1 MSRSLYCGLFL
12 CFSLCALAQ
21 SQPTTSRPTL
31 QVQQSLGGA
40 HLAARSPD
48 GRLLVTASIDG
59 GATLWDA
66 ARAVVLRTWRLPA
79 KFPTALCFLGSDKV
93 FVELDDKFHIAD
105 ARNGSVALLPL
116 TTHLKPRHACLEGG
130 RILIFDGGLRF
141 RELLADMSLKPLG
154 SPGLPRAD
162 SGMLGRY
169 MAASPA
175 GNQWLAIPIL
185 GPEDGPAEILVVAR
199 EGYRIVDRLR
209 TPTKR
214 QTPEIVGLAL
224 SEDARHLV
232 LAETVRTH
240 QGEFQTNV
248 HHIDRVTKRA
258 SPIRDLPQRGWVQ
271 VVALDAR
278 HFLLGYE
285 EETVVWDA
293 EAGRVVHRVPGPSVR
308 LAGGAGTDVATRL
321 WSGVR
326 IFDWTRPGKERV
338 FIGSAAGIGAVI
350 ARDSTL
356 TVRAGDRLRSFRF
369 PELDAATFD
378 VSGPLAEGVA
388 LKSLSDDGRQS
399 IWSIPSQDVEARCR
413 AKPEEIAVVPEEEGG
428 FAFTTEHCFLVRD
441 ATGGERLQRMPHGEV
456 LFDAVFGEAGRI
468 YFATTELA
476 GQRKAAAAT
485 RDALAALKRSGN
497 AQSLTGAFAVNDAAL
512 AKHVRHHL
520 YVVDGTN
527 TQRRLA
533 SGQGDIRALAYL
545 ALRRE
550 VVWQV
555 GPRVKRLAAD
565 GKLGELTLPTPDA
578 IDEIHAD
585 GTHAYVITNATERR
599 LTVID
604 MATGRAVASRSPWLG
619 MNGLGIASKAQRVFA
634 RDYAGRIFDWR
645 WAQGAAPQ
653 PLKTAPAADHDLAMP
668 RIDAFDEIRERQG
681 NWIIVNRLVGPRR
694 VNHLWNTKKGEW
706 WRSVV
711 CAEPLALTP
720 PGDAVLCR
728 VEAEFAL
735 RQQQKHAVVDLAT
748 GEQRFAFSGE
758 STMQTSAP
766 PTAQTGR
773 LPRVLPTADI
783 VSIGLRKDGV
793 RVLQLFNARTGAV
806 RDLAD
811 TGRDCSFCKW
821 HVSFDQ
827 QGRLGVV
834 REWLDE
840 RSRRLC
846 DFSVYSGPDW
856 KRVAGA
862 ALPLRP
868 LESAPTDVGLLVL
881 GWNPRSAGES
891 SGHELGEI
899 DFASGSW
906 RSIAFREGDDWSPTA
921 VLGSAMHHMPG
932 SRTALIIGRDQ
943 KSMGAR
949 SKSFFAHRID
959 LDSGDTAALLLED
972 GLDDSYAAVSL
983 SPDGS
988 YFAVK
993 VGGDLRHRAVLYS
1006 LDPLKRTGAITLED
1020 AATRLRWTAEGRFA
1034 AVSPLNG
1041 VIEADPAT
1049 ARVLATHR
1057 NNPSQ
1062 RVEHL
1067 LNPAGKVYAS
1077 ATLEGRQAVR
1087 PVDADGALNYFP
1099 DDLPAVKAVSGTLL
1113 NDQFTVTLHEDGGL
1127 AVWDVTTRRWLARI
1141 FMSATGDW
1149 VVVDPEGRFDTSDIR
1164 GFNLA
1169 RWSRADRPFESL
1181 SPEVFMR
1188 DYFEPRLLARLLA
1201 RESFRPVRSL
1211 EKLNLNQPRVTL
1223 RAVRPDGAGKASVEV
1238 DVASVDGALVHD
1250 LRVFRDGQLVA
1261 SAPEQ
1266 SGALQPAVYRFND
1279 IALPVG
1285 RSVEFSAYAFNA
1297 DGVRSEY
1304 SRMQLEQTATAPPT
1318 RRAFVVSIGVNRTE
1332 NPDFDLDFAAADARR
1347 LNAAL
1352 IQRFTRSGRYART
1365 HSAKVIS
1372 DNTQLQGATKAN
1384 IRNALTALAKG
1395 SADAPGPDDL
1405 VVLTFSG
1412 HGLVDMQGSFHL
1424 MPHDTGPGRGK
1435 GVGLLPEDLKRM
1447 IGSDELALWL
1457 RDIDAGEFVFIVD
1470 ACHSAATVE
1479 SPDFKPGP
1487 MASRGLGQMAFDK
1500 GMRILAAT
1508 QANDVALEAQA
1519 IQQGLLSYALVA
1531 EGLDA
1536 FRADFKPQDR
1546 RILMDEW
1553 LAFAVDRVPT
1563 LTREIR
1569 TGQFKGGVGGA
1580 APVRPRNAQP
1590 LPARIPLQRPSLF
1603 DFRQQ
1608 RGDVVL
1614 QVQGGSR

>member
-1 MSRSLYCGLFL
+1 M
-12 CFSLCALAQ
+12 
-21 SQPTTSRPTL
+21 L

-40 HLAARSPD
+40 YLAARSPD

-116 TTHLKPRHACLEGG
+116 TTLLKPRHACLEGG

-141 RELLADMSLKPLG
+141 RELLADLSLKPLG

-162 SGMLGRY
+162 RGMLGRY

-175 GNQWLAIPIL
+175 GNQWLAIPVL

-232 LAETVRTH
+232 LAESVRTN

-258 SPIRDLPQRGWVQ
+258 LPIRDLPQRGWVQ

-293 EAGRVVHRVPGPSVR
+293 EAGRVVHRVPGASVR
-308 LAGGAGTDVATRL
+308 LAGGAGTDVASRL

-326 IFDWTRPGKERV
+326 IADWTRPGQDKD
-338 FIGSAAGIGAVI
+338 FIGSAAGIGEVI

-399 IWSIPSQDVEARCR
+399 IWSIPTKDVETRCG

-441 ATGGERLQRMPHGEV
+441 ATGGERLQRMPRGEV

-512 AKHVRHHL
+512 VKHIRHHL
-520 YVVDGTN
+520 YVVDGKSAP
-527 TQRRLA
+527 RRLA

-555 GPRVKRLAAD
+555 GPRVKTLAAD
-565 GKLGELTLPTPDA
+565 GKLGELMLPTPDA

-585 GTHAYVITNATERR
+585 ATHAYVITNATERR

-604 MATGRAVASRSPWLG
+604 MANGRAVASRAPWLG
-619 MNGLGIASKAQRVFA
+619 MTGLGIASKAQRLFA
-634 RDYAGRIFDWR
+634 RDYAGRIFDWS
-645 WAQGAAPQ
+645 WAQGAILQ
-653 PLKTAPAADHDLAMP
+653 PLKTAPAVDHDLAMP

-681 NWIIVNRLVGPRR
+681 SWIIVNRLVGERR
-694 VNHLWNTKKGEW
+694 VNQLWNAKKGEW
-706 WRSVV
+706 WRPAS
-711 CAEPLALTP
+711 CAEPLSLAP
-720 PGDAVLCR
+720 SGDAVLCR
-728 VEAEFAL
+728 VDAKLAL
-735 RQQQKHAVVDLAT
+735 REQQKHAIADLAT
-748 GEQRFAFSGE
+748 GEQRFAFTGE
-758 STMQTSAP
+758 STTQTSAP
-766 PTAQTGR
+766 VTAQTGR
-773 LPRVLPTADI
+773 LPRMLPTGDI
-783 VSIGLRKDGV
+783 VSIGMRKDGV

-821 HVSFDQ
+821 HVSVDQ

-846 DFSVYSGPDW
+846 DFTVFSGPDW
-856 KRVAGA
+856 QRVAGA
-862 ALPLRP
+862 ALPIRP
-868 LESAPTDVGLLVL
+868 LESVPTDVGLLVL
-881 GWNPRSAGES
+881 GWNPRSAGDS
-891 SGHELGEI
+891 SGHEVGEI

-906 RSIAFREGDDWSPTA
+906 RSVAFREGDDWSPTA
-921 VLGSAMHHMPG
+921 GLGNAMHHAPG
-932 SRTALIIGRDQ
+932 SRSALIIGRGQ
-943 KSMGAR
+943 QSAGVR
-949 SKSFFAHRID
+949 SKSFFAHRVD
-959 LDSGDTAALLLED
+959 LDTGDTAALMLED

-988 YFAVK
+988 HFAVK
-993 VGGDLRHRAVLYS
+993 LAGDLQHRAVLYS
-1006 LDPLKRTGAITLED
+1006 VDPLKRTGALLLED

-1034 AVSPLNG
+1034 AFSPSRG
-1041 VIEADPAT
+1041 VIEADPAS
-1049 ARVLATHR
+1049 ARILATHR
-1057 NNPSQ
+1057 NSLTQ
-1062 RVEHL
+1062 RMEHFL
-1067 LNPAGKVYAS
+1067 SPTGKVYAS
-1077 ATLEGRQAVR
+1077 ATLDGKQAVR
-1087 PVDADGALNYFP
+1087 SVDSEAALNYFP
-1099 DDLPAVKAVSGTLL
+1099 DDLPAVTAVSGTLL
-1113 NDQFTVTLHEDGGL
+1113 ADQFTVTLHEDGGL
-1127 AVWDVTTRRWLARI
+1127 AVWDISTRRWLARI
-1141 FMSATGDW
+1141 FMSATGEW

-1201 RESFRPVRSL
+1201 RESFRPVRPL
-1211 EKLNLNQPRVTL
+1211 DKLNLNQPRVTI
-1223 RAVRPDGAGKASVEV
+1223 RAARLDGPGKASVEV
-1238 DVASVDGALVHD
+1238 EVASPDGTPVHD

-1261 SAPEQ
+1261 WAPEQ
-1266 SGALQPAVYRFND
+1266 TGAMQTTVPGQPLVFRFAD
-1279 IALPVG
+1279 IALPAARGV
-1285 RSVEFSAYAFNA
+1285 VFSAYAFNA

-1304 SRMQLEQTATAPPT
+1304 SRVPLEQAAAARAT
-1318 RRAFVVSIGVNRTE
+1318 RRAFVLSIGVNRTE
-1332 NPDFDLDFAAADARR
+1332 NPNFDLDFAAADARR
-1347 LNAAL
+1347 LNTAL
-1352 IQRFTRSGRYART
+1352 VRRLTGTGTFANVTGTQ
-1365 HSAKVIS
+1365 VIS
-1372 DNTQLQGATKAN
+1372 DDADRGGASKAN
-1384 IRNALTALAKG
+1384 IRKAFAALARG
-1395 SADAPGPDDL
+1395 QPGAPGPDDT
-1405 VVLTFSG
+1405 VVLSFSG
-1412 HGLVDMQGSFHL
+1412 HGVVDMEGIFHL
-1424 MPHDTGPGRGK
+1424 MPHDIGPGRGK
-1435 GVGLLPEDLKRM
+1435 AVGLLSEDFKRM
-1447 IGSDELALWL
+1447 IDSNELALWL
-1457 RDIDAGEFVFIVD
+1457 RDIDAGDFVFIVD

-1479 SPDFKPGP
+1479 SADFKPGP

-1508 QANDVALEAQA
+1508 QAIDVALEAQA
-1519 IQQGLLSYALVA
+1519 TQQGLLSYALVS
-1531 EGLDA
+1531 EGLEA

-1546 RILMDEW
+1546 RIFLDEW
-1553 LAFAVDRVPT
+1553 LAFAVNRVPD
-1563 LTREIR
+1563 LTREVR
-1569 TGQFKGGVGGA
+1569 TGTFRAPTGTKGV

-1608 RGDVVL
+1608 RSDLLL
-1614 QVQGGSR
+1614 QAREAGR